1 MFSLPLGGFGGGVTG
16 FSLPLGGFGGGV
28 TVFSLAGVSTNIS
41 EAVADCSD
49 VASSKTGSDASTGSV
64 TEGILTPDVTDDTF
78 SCVLSPNDTTIIA
91 LSAICSSL
99 LLDSSPTIRST
110 YSRSDI
116 RTFSC
121 SEG

>member
-1 MFSLPLGGFGGGVTG
+1 MFSLPLGGFGGGEV
-16 FSLPLGGFGGGV
+16 
-28 TVFSLAGVSTNIS
+28 VFSLADVSTNIS
-41 EAVADCSD
+41 DAEADCSD

-78 SCVLSPNDTTIIA
+78 SSVLSPNDSTIIA
-91 LSAICSSL
+91 LSALCSSIL
-99 LLDSSPTIRST
+99 SDSSPTIRST

-116 RTFSC
+116 CTSSC